1 MCVRVLCRWCVLFYE
16 SGGLYVAPGETPLF
30 VDVVWGVDS
39 RGSACRF
46 FSWGSCESTQR
57 CSRAGESR
65 LKTIQGG
72 EAGMLVPLEAYP
84 ISGQSECL
92 KSDGYVRMGYRLES
106 SRRPDD
112 KFPCC
117 KGLELYGGNYLDEAP
132 S

>member
-1 MCVRVLCRWCVLFYE
+1 MRVVGWLAGSECMSLA
-16 SGGLYVAPGETPLF
+16 LGEARL
-30 VDVVWGVDS
+30 GIDS
-39 RGSACRF
+39 RGSAC
-46 FSWGSCESTQR
+46 FSFGWGSCESTQR

-72 EAGMLVPLEAYP
+72 EAGVLVLFEAYP

-92 KSDGYVRMGYRLES
+92 KSDGYFRMGYRLES

-117 KGLELYGGNYLDEAP
+117 KSLELYGGNYLDEAP